1 MRMIFSSFGFS
12 AVLFIVSAAIFSFV
26 ATLLTLRN
34 GKGPFRA
41 SALMLTV
48 ALPFV
53 IALFFEFINSSSFF
67 SYAAAAPGSIKGVE
81 VYRYFAHLCWR
92 SAFVMFL
99 TAPTYL
105 LAIVGT
111 LRKCLRKQAEATSA
125 AA

>member
-1 MRMIFSSFGFS
+1 
-12 AVLFIVSAAIFSFV
+12 
-26 ATLLTLRN
+26 
-34 GKGPFRA
+34 
-41 SALMLTV
+41 MLTV
-48 ALPFV
+48 ALPFA

-67 SYAAAAPGSIKGVE
+67 AVLAAASGSIKGHD
-81 VYRYFAHLCWR
+81 VYQYFAHLCWR

-111 LRKCLRKQAEATSA
+111 LRECLRKQVEATSA